1 MKNLIYLF
9 TALMVLALLTTTTF
23 AQQNPDGKGQNKYR
37 FDSKWI
43 DLDGDG
49 ICDNFGKENQ
59 EAKKVMNRNRKN
71 IRSQNGDGDGTGNG
85 YGDGSGLRPQDGTGF
100 GRKLGGGDGT
110 GNCDGTGSQG
120 KGRRGGK

>member
-9 TALMVLALLTTTTF
+9 AALMVLTLLTTTAF

-71 IRSQNGDGDGTGNG
+71 IRSQNGDGTGNG

-100 GRKLGGGDGT
+100 GRKLGGGDGL
-110 GNCDGTGSQG
+110 GSG
-120 KGRRGGK
+120 WA